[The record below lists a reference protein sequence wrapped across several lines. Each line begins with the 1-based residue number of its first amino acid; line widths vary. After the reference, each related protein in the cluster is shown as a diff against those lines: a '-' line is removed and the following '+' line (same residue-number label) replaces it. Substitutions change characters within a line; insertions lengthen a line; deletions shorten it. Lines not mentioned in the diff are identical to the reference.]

1 MSLDLSNFQG
11 PIGPVRGAKVVT
23 VGNDDIVDGNGFIV
37 QGNGAAGN
45 LVCTPI
51 TPGSDDFTLAVAA
64 SQYPVFELGGVPVI
78 CRTVKGTSTVAS
90 FIKVT
95 L

>member
-1 MSLDLSNFQG
+1 MTLDLGNFHG
-11 PIGPVRGAKVVT
+11 PVGPVRGAKVVT
-23 VGNDDIVDGNGFIV
+23 VGSDDIVDVNGFIV

-45 LVCTPI
+45 LVCSPLTL
-51 TPGSDDFTLAVAA
+51 GSDDFTFAVTA
-64 SQYPVFELGGVPVI
+64 SQYPVFELGGVPVL
-78 CRTVKGTSTVAS
+78 CRAVKGTSTAAS